1 MSVPL
6 TSKIIIKDW
15 IDYNGHMNLS
25 YYILVFDM
33 GAEVI
38 LSKFQM
44 GEQAAKT
51 TKRSTMVVETHTNY
65 IKEVKESDEVIISLS
80 HVDHDKKRIHYR
92 LSMFH
97 KDKKYLAATNEV
109 LSLYVDLNK
118 RKVVEFD
125 TDRSILMNNFIK
137 KNSFI
142 GLIFLITL
150 LKSLLAL
157 VIFLVKL
164 QVFSIKNS
172 ATTRSKFALIFQ
184 FKSILLSFKMT
195 FKQILFSIDKISL
208 ELNRTA
214 LFLMKMVI
222 RNLG

>member
-65 IKEVKESDEVIISLS
+65 IKEVKENDEVIISLS
-80 HVDHDKKRIHYR
+80 HVDHDKKRLHYK
-92 LSMFH
+92 LEM
-97 KDKKYLAATNEV
+97 YE
-109 LSLYVDLNK
+109 
-118 RKVVEFD
+118 
-125 TDRSILMNNFIK
+125 RSKNIL
-137 KNSFI
+137 
-142 GLIFLITL
+142 
-150 LKSLLAL
+150 
-157 VIFLVKL
+157 
-164 QVFSIKNS
+164 S
-172 ATTRSKFALIFQ
+172 ATTEVLALYINLDERKVSEFENEKIKIMNDYILKNNINFNQKDLKFSSKL
-184 FKSILLSFKMT
+184 KK
-195 FKQILFSIDKISL
+195 
-208 ELNRTA
+208 
-214 LFLMKMVI
+214 
-222 RNLG
+222 